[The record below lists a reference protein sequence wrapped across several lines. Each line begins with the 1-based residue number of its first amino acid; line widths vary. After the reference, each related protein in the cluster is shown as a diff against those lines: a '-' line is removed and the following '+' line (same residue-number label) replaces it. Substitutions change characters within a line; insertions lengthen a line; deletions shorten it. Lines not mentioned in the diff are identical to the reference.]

1 MCAILER
8 AALVALAFAT
18 LTACTTAQEM
28 RRPNGDIQYVIG
40 CGAGTGWNV
49 CYARA
54 NELCPSGYNTL
65 AEDAGFNRKEL
76 RIACRAEQRRQR
88 GPNE

>member
-1 MCAILER
+1 MFATR
-8 AALVALAFAT
+8 KRVVLVAGSLAA
-18 LTACTTAQEM
+18 LTACTTAQEI
-28 RRPNGDIQYVIG
+28 RRPGGSTEYVIG

-76 RIACRAEQRRQR
+76 RIACPAEKSQRRDA
-88 GPNE
+88 NE

>member
-1 MCAILER
+1 MI
-8 AALVALAFAT
+8 ALTFAT
-18 LTACTTAQEM
+18 LTACTTAQEI
-28 RRPNGDIQYVIG
+28 RRPNGDIEYVIG

-65 AEDAGFNRKEL
+65 AEGAGFNRKEL
-76 RIACRAEQRRQR
+76 RIACPAEQRRQR
-88 GPNE
+88 GANE

>member
-1 MCAILER
+1 MRAFPER
-8 AALVALAFAT
+8 AATLAVSFAT
-18 LTACTTAQEM
+18 LTACTTAQEI
-28 RRPNGDIQYVIG
+28 RRPGGQTEYVIG

-65 AEDAGFNRKEL
+65 AEDAGLNRKEL
-76 RIACRAEQRRQR
+76 RIACPADKSPPR
-88 GPNE
+88 GKNE